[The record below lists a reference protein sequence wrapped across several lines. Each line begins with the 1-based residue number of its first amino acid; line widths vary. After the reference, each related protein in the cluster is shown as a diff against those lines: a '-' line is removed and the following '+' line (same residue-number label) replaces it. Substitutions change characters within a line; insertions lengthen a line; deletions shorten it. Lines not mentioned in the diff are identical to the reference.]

1 MKKKQ
6 AKDFLT
12 ADQKAYHE
20 MLLNQYHNCPRCRG
34 SGFVDVPYDP
44 KFSQRTVAR
53 GSCLIQLTKWE
64 KEHGIIEDV

>member
-20 MLLNQYHNCPRCRG
+20 MLLNQYHNCPQCRG

-53 GSCLIQLTKWE
+53 CSCLIQLTKWE
-64 KEHGIIEDV
+64 KEHGITEDV

>member
-53 GSCLIQLTKWE
+53 CSCLIQLTKWE
-64 KEHGIIEDV
+64 KEHGITEDV